1 MGARRLSWVG
11 PLLLTGAAACSP
23 PPGTPT
29 KIDETDRVVL
39 KNNTHPRATAQYD
52 MGSMGDT
59 FSLNRLRLVLKRSP
73 ERQAALDAFLERL
86 SDPTSSSYHAW
97 LTPEKFT
104 ESYGVPMA
112 DIAMVTRWLESH
124 GLRVDNVAGNRM
136 SIEFSGTAGLVGQTF
151 HTSIHQLN
159 VDGQPHFANMSDPQI
174 PAALSGVIAGV
185 HAMHDFMPRPM
196 RRDLGPVQRDPKT
209 GAWKLVGGNPDFTV
223 PAPPNGTYYAVA
235 PGDFAKIYNLNPLFA
250 QG

>member
-124 GLRVDNVAGNRM
+124 GLRVDNVAGTSM
-136 SIEFSGTAGLVGQTF
+136 CIGSWGTESLVAVKYQ
-151 HTSIHQLN
+151 Q
-159 VDGQPHFANMSDPQI
+159 D
-174 PAALSGVIAGV
+174 LS
-185 HAMHDFMPRPM
+185 RS
-196 RRDLGPVQRDPKT
+196 
-209 GAWKLVGGNPDFTV
+209 
-223 PAPPNGTYYAVA
+223 
-235 PGDFAKIYNLNPLFA
+235 
-250 QG
+250 